1 MQGDQNNMNAETA
14 IKRIEKLREQL
25 NNHNHAYYVEAKP
38 VISDYEYDLL
48 MNELI
53 GLETM
58 FPEFYTDDSASQRVG
73 GEPLKQFAQVTHRV
87 PMLSLDNTYSQEE
100 VRNFYTRIQKLV
112 PTEKMV
118 FSVEPKIDGIAIVL
132 HYEKGQFVYGATRG
146 DGTVGDDITSNLK
159 TIKSIPLR
167 LAGQVPDKLDIR
179 GEVYMSRKGFEKVNA
194 LRELCGDE
202 KFANP
207 RNAAAGSL
215 KMLNSKEVAKRHLNA
230 VLYGIDN
237 LEFNSDDDLFQ
248 SGELKSHVEAIGL
261 LQKFKFRT
269 PEFFRICHSIDD
281 VIAAIDEL
289 DILRSEFPYET
300 DGAVIKVNDILQRE
314 LMGVTAK
321 APRWAIAYKY
331 AAEQAETTVLGI
343 TVQVGRT
350 GTCTPVAELAPV
362 FVAGSTIRRATLH
375 NEDEIKR
382 KDVRVHDHVM
392 IQKAGEVIPAVVSVL
407 LEKRDGTQE
416 TFNFPQNCPECNTP
430 LNRIEGE
437 AAWFCPNSSGCPAQI
452 RGRLEYFASKS
463 CMDIEGVGGAMVNQL
478 VTAGLVRDPTDIYA
492 LQHEQII
499 SLERIGEKSARNLL
513 SSIEV
518 SKEQDLWRLINGL
531 GIENIG
537 ISAAKALAK
546 HFGDLNKLR
555 FSKMEELIAIED
567 FGIIMAESVISYFC
581 DHNNQK
587 LIDRLIDL
595 GVRTTDL
602 NKVGKVVSNTLTSK
616 IFVITG
622 TLSKPRE
629 YFSELIEN
637 AGGKVSTSVSKKTSF
652 VLAGGDAGS
661 KLDKANELNV
671 SVISEEELLKMLN
684 VQLN

>member
-1 MQGDQNNMNAETA
+1 MNAETA
-14 IKRIEKLREQL
+14 IKRIEKLQEQL

-492 LQHEQII
+492 LQYEQII

>member
-1 MQGDQNNMNAETA
+1 
-14 IKRIEKLREQL
+14 
-25 NNHNHAYYVEAKP
+25 
-38 VISDYEYDLL
+38 
-48 MNELI
+48 
-53 GLETM
+53 
-58 FPEFYTDDSASQRVG
+58 
-73 GEPLKQFAQVTHRV
+73 
-87 PMLSLDNTYSQEE
+87 
-100 VRNFYTRIQKLV
+100 
-112 PTEKMV
+112 
-118 FSVEPKIDGIAIVL
+118 
-132 HYEKGQFVYGATRG
+132 
-146 DGTVGDDITSNLK
+146 
-159 TIKSIPLR
+159 
-167 LAGQVPDKLDIR
+167 
-179 GEVYMSRKGFEKVNA
+179 
-194 LRELCGDE
+194 
-202 KFANP
+202 
-207 RNAAAGSL
+207 
-215 KMLNSKEVAKRHLNA
+215 
-230 VLYGIDN
+230 
-237 LEFNSDDDLFQ
+237 
-248 SGELKSHVEAIGL
+248 
-261 LQKFKFRT
+261 
-269 PEFFRICHSIDD
+269 
-281 VIAAIDEL
+281 
-289 DILRSEFPYET
+289 
-300 DGAVIKVNDILQRE
+300 
-314 LMGVTAK
+314 
-321 APRWAIAYKY
+321 
-331 AAEQAETTVLGI
+331 
-343 TVQVGRT
+343 
-350 GTCTPVAELAPV
+350 
-362 FVAGSTIRRATLH
+362 
-375 NEDEIKR
+375 
-382 KDVRVHDHVM
+382 
-392 IQKAGEVIPAVVSVL
+392 
-407 LEKRDGTQE
+407 
-416 TFNFPQNCPECNTP
+416 
-430 LNRIEGE
+430 
-437 AAWFCPNSSGCPAQI
+437 
-452 RGRLEYFASKS
+452 
-463 CMDIEGVGGAMVNQL
+463 MDIEGVGGAMVNQL

-492 LQHEQII
+492 LQYEQII
-499 SLERIGEKSARNLL
+499 SLERIGEKNARNLL